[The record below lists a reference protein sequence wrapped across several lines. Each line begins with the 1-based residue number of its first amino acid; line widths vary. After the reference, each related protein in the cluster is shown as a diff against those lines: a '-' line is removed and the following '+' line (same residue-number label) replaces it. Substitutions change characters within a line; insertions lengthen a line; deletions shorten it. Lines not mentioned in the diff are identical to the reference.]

1 MLGLSMKEKL
11 FKAII
16 RLCEEKLPLFERDM
30 RGLVARA
37 EGLSEEQ
44 TQQEYNAAVL
54 HYTSSITE
62 ALQQGLGSN
71 IGIRIGM
78 AMLSPHITGLP
89 EEYDTDFDASP
100 FVGKYFAIYFYATTG
115 KQISL
120 SDYGKYIRPINQHQ
134 VSLINTIFEKLSN

>member
-11 FKAII
+11 YKAIM

-44 TQQEYNAAVL
+44 TQQEYNSAVL
-54 HYTSSITE
+54 RYTASITE
-62 ALQQGLGSN
+62 TLQKGLGSN
-71 IGIRIGM
+71 IGIRVGM
-78 AMLSPHITGLP
+78 AMMSPHITGLP
-89 EEYDTDFDASP
+89 EEYDSDFDASP
-100 FVGKYFAIYFYATTG
+100 FVGKYFAIYYFAATG
-115 KQISL
+115 KQISM

-134 VSLINTIFEKLSN
+134 VSLINRVFEKLSN

>member
-11 FKAII
+11 YKAII

-44 TQQEYNAAVL
+44 TQQEYTAAVL
-54 HYTSSITE
+54 RYTSSITE
-62 ALQQGLGSN
+62 ALHQGLGPDV
-71 IGIRIGM
+71 GLRVGT
-78 AMLSPHITGLP
+78 AMMRPHITGLP
-89 EEYDTDFDASP
+89 EEYDDDFDASP
-100 FVGKYFAIYFYATTG
+100 FVGKYFAVYYYAATG

-120 SDYGKYIRPINQHQ
+120 SDYGKYIRPINQVQ
-134 VSLINTIFEKLSN
+134 VSLINGVFEKLSK